1 MAVAGWSSREMI
13 GRYTDDTAAVRAAE
27 ESRRL
32 NLGDL

>member
-1 MAVAGWSSREMI
+1 MAVAGWTDPAMLHRYVKASQSSRAI
-13 GRYTDDTAAVRAAE
+13 R